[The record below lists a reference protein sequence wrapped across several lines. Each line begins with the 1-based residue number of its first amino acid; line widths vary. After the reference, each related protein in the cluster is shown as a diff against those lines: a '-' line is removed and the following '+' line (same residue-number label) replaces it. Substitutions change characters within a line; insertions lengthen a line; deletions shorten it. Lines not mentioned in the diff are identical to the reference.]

1 MKGCL
6 DEPITKALLLDLHMS
21 KNVLVERLKEHLLKA
36 KKIHVHVVGPLR
48 KIAFENKIAPLDSQ
62 KSRHMIK

>member
-1 MKGCL
+1 
-6 DEPITKALLLDLHMS
+6 MS